1 MLLVFVR
8 GKEEQFVFHDR
19 STERKA
25 VSLCCLIG
33 ELHLLV
39 QELVVAAIQ
48 VLVGVISKGGS
59 SEFVGT
65 RLCNGIDCTTRESTL
80 ANVERRHGDLDLV
93 DGVERDGVG
102 ARLATV
108 GAAGSERIDV
118 VITEPEFSVKECEEI
133 AEKLSEFF
141 KPYFE
146 KYKIRKI

>member
-19 STERKA
+19 STEREA

-93 DGVERDGVG
+93 DGVERNGVG

-108 GAAGSERIDV
+108 GAAGSETKHIVGHHTVNLERVVAVVGAVDGDAAVAVDV
-118 VITEPEFSVKECEEI
+118 DHG
-133 AEKLSEFF
+133 
-141 KPYFE
+141 
-146 KYKIRKI
+146 